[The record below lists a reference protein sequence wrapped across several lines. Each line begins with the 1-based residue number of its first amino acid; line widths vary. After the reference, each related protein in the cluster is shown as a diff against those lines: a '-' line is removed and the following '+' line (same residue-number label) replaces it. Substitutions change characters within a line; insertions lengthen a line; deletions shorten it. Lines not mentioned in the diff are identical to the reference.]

1 MTTKVRTKEDARAS
15 VMRLL
20 SSKKKTN
27 QEDTNKLS
35 PAKESVLTRARKD
48 SSDIPPVVKAVLKRV
63 AEGSIGLGVVDNEL
77 SKFRPNMGM
86 QIKIRHLHNWRR
98 LVKIAYQNSL
108 LCKKVLKELDISLE
122 DVPELSEFVNQ
133 NINALRKAV

>member
-63 AEGSIGLGVVDNEL
+63 AEGSI
-77 SKFRPNMGM
+77 
-86 QIKIRHLHNWRR
+86 
-98 LVKIAYQNSL
+98 
-108 LCKKVLKELDISLE
+108 
-122 DVPELSEFVNQ
+122 
-133 NINALRKAV
+133 